1 MNDATATLILNV
13 DDNDGARYAKSRILS
28 RAGFDVIEAANG
40 TQALELAR
48 ASMPDLVLLDVKL
61 PDINGFEVCRQ
72 IKASPETAAILVL
85 QTSAAAVQSID
96 RIRGLDGGADSYLI
110 EPIEPGELIAHVRA
124 LLRVRRAEGALR
136 ESEER
141 FRQMAENID
150 DVFWMLD
157 PATDQ
162 LLYVSPAYHRL
173 WGDAA
178 TLPQPGPGH
187 WAGRIHPDDEAAV
200 EAAYRALAS
209 GSPYEIE
216 YRIVR
221 PNGTTRWVAERTFAV
236 RDSRDAIYRL
246 AGVVNDISERKA
258 NEMVLRDADRRKDE
272 FLAMLAH
279 ELRNPL
285 APIRNAIELL
295 EPSRA
300 PTPQNFEK
308 MREVIGRQ
316 VRHLSRLV
324 DDLLDVARITQGK
337 ITLRQETVSLAA
349 AIEAAV
355 ETVAPALTKKAHTLR
370 TEMPDDSLYIVGDGV
385 RIAQVLGNIL
395 SNAVKYT
402 PLEGEILIDVRG
414 SDGDVQ
420 ITVRDNGIGMS
431 AETIPHIFDLF
442 VQSQNSLERSEG
454 GLGIG
459 LPLARTLVELHGGQI
474 HAFSAGAGQGSE
486 FVVRLPLT
494 RFAQTG
500 QQAVPGEAAVAAP
513 LVAPGTGPALR
524 LLLVDDSVDA
534 ATLLSMVLEAD
545 GYDVRIAHEATQALE
560 AAAQFKPEVVL
571 LDLGLPGMD
580 GFQLAQEMRKLD
592 STAGALLVAV
602 TGYGQAADR
611 QRSHD
616 AGFDYHLVK
625 PVAVE
630 EIHRVIERRFPK
642 VSRVS
647 GSERPDA

>member
-1 MNDATATLILNV
+1 MSDATANLILNV

-28 RAGFDVIEAANG
+28 RAGFVVIEAANG
-40 TQALELAR
+40 TEALERAR
-48 ASMPDLVLLDVKL
+48 DSLPDLILLDVKL

-72 IKASPETAAILVL
+72 IKATPETAGIPVL

-110 EPIEPGELIAHVRA
+110 EPIEPAELIAHVRA

-157 PATDQ
+157 PSTDQ
-162 LLYVSPAYHRL
+162 LLYVSPAYRRL

-178 TLPQPGPGH
+178 PAPVPGSGH
-187 WAGRIHPDDEAAV
+187 WAGHIHAEDEAAV
-200 EAAYRALAS
+200 ETAYRALA
-209 GSPYEIE
+209 GGTPYEIE

-221 PNGTTRWVAERTFAV
+221 PDGDTRWVAERAFTV
-236 RDSRDAIYRL
+236 RDTRDRIYRL
-246 AGVVNDISERKA
+246 AGIVNDISERKA
-258 NEMVLRDADRRKDE
+258 NEMMLRDADRRKDE

-295 EPSRA
+295 DPSRA
-300 PTPQNFEK
+300 PAPQDFET
-308 MREVIGRQ
+308 MRAVIGRQ

-337 ITLRQETVSLAA
+337 ITLRQENVSLAA
-349 AIEAAV
+349 AIEAAI
-355 ETVAPALTKKAHTLR
+355 ETVAPALDKKAHTLK
-370 TEMPDDSLYIVGDGV
+370 TEMPDDSLYVIGDGV

-402 PLEGEILIDVRG
+402 PQGGEILIDVRE
-414 SDGDVQ
+414 SDEVVQ
-420 ITVRDNGIGMS
+420 IAVRDNGVGMS
-431 AETIPHIFDLF
+431 AETIPVIFELF

-459 LPLARTLVELHGGQI
+459 LPLARTLVELHGGQLE
-474 HAFSAGAGQGSE
+474 AFSGGPGHGSE
-486 FVVRLPLT
+486 FIVSLPLA
-494 RFAQTG
+494 R
-500 QQAVPGEAAVAAP
+500 AVQIAEPAPAAAAAV
-513 LVAPGTGPALR
+513 VAPRDPGPALR

-534 ATLLSMVLEAD
+534 ATLLAMVLEAD
-545 GYDVRIAHEATQALE
+545 GYDVRVAHEGKQALE
-560 AAAQFKPEVVL
+560 VAAQFEPEIVL

-580 GFQLAQEMRKLD
+580 GFQLAREMRKLAH
-592 STAGALLVAV
+592 TANALLVAV

-611 QRSHD
+611 LRSQE
-616 AGFDYHLVK
+616 AGFDHHLVK
-625 PVAVE
+625 PVSAD
-630 EIHRVIERRFPK
+630 EIQRVIASRFPNTP
-642 VSRVS
+642 S
-647 GSERPDA
+647 

>member
-1 MNDATATLILNV
+1 MNDATANLILNV

-28 RAGFDVIEAANG
+28 RAGFEVIEAANG

-48 ASMPDLVLLDVKL
+48 ASLPDLILLDVKL

-110 EPIEPGELIAHVRA
+110 EPIEPAELIAHVRA

-162 LLYVSPAYHRL
+162 LLYVSPAYHHL
-173 WGDAA
+173 WGDSAI
-178 TLPQPGPGH
+178 LPQPGPAH
-187 WAGRIHPDDEAAV
+187 WAGSVHPEDEATV

-209 GSPYEIE
+209 GTPYEVE

-221 PNGTTRWVAERTFAV
+221 PNGTARWVAERAFPV
-236 RDSRDAIYRL
+236 RDSRDSIYRL
-246 AGVVNDISERKA
+246 AGIVNDISERKA

-295 EPSRA
+295 DPSRA
-300 PTPQNFEK
+300 PTTQNFET

-337 ITLRQETVSLAA
+337 ITLRQENVSLVA
-349 AIEAAV
+349 AIEAAI

-370 TEMPDDSLYIVGDGV
+370 TEMPDDSVYIVGDGV

-402 PLEGEILIDVRG
+402 PQEGEILVDVHE
-414 SDGDVQ
+414 SDEDVQ
-420 ITVRDNGIGMS
+420 ITVRDNGVGMS

-474 HAFSAGAGQGSE
+474 QAFSAGAGQGSE

-494 RFAQTG
+494 RRVQSG
-500 QQAVPGEAAVAAP
+500 QPAVPDEPVAALP
-513 LVAPGTGPALR
+513 VEPGTGPALR

-545 GYDVRIAHEATQALE
+545 GYDVRIAHESTQALE
-560 AAAQFKPEVVL
+560 IAARFKPEVVL

-592 STAGALLVAV
+592 STASALLVAV
-602 TGYGQAADR
+602 TGYGQAGDR

-625 PVAVE
+625 PVAVD
-630 EIHRVIERRFPK
+630 EIHRVIETRFPK
-642 VSRVS
+642 TSSLS
-647 GSERPDA
+647 GSGVSEA

>member
-1 MNDATATLILNV
+1 MSDATAHLILNV

-28 RAGFDVIEAANG
+28 RAGFVVIEAANG
-40 TQALELAR
+40 TEALERAR
-48 ASMPDLVLLDVKL
+48 DSLPDLILLDVKL

-72 IKASPETAAILVL
+72 IKATPETAGILVL

-110 EPIEPGELIAHVRA
+110 EPIEPAELIAHVRA

-157 PATDQ
+157 PSTDQ
-162 LLYVSPAYHRL
+162 LLYVSPAYRRL

-178 TLPQPGPGH
+178 PAPVPGSGH
-187 WAGRIHPDDEAAV
+187 WAGHIHAEDEAAV
-200 EAAYRALAS
+200 ETAYRALA
-209 GSPYEIE
+209 GGTPYEIE

-221 PNGTTRWVAERTFAV
+221 PDGDTRWVAERAFTV
-236 RDSRDAIYRL
+236 RDTRDRIYRL
-246 AGVVNDISERKA
+246 AGIVNDISERKA
-258 NEMVLRDADRRKDE
+258 NEMMLRDADRRKDE

-295 EPSRA
+295 DPSRA
-300 PTPQNFEK
+300 PAPQDFET
-308 MREVIGRQ
+308 MRAVIGRQ

-337 ITLRQETVSLAA
+337 ITLRQENVSLAA
-349 AIEAAV
+349 AIEAAI
-355 ETVAPALTKKAHTLR
+355 ETVAPALDKKAHTLK
-370 TEMPDDSLYIVGDGV
+370 TEMPDDSLYVIGDGV

-402 PLEGEILIDVRG
+402 PQGGEILIDVRE
-414 SDGDVQ
+414 SDEVVQ
-420 ITVRDNGIGMS
+420 IAVRDNGVGMS
-431 AETIPHIFDLF
+431 AETIPVIFELF

-459 LPLARTLVELHGGQI
+459 LPLARTLVELHGGQLE
-474 HAFSAGAGQGSE
+474 AFSGGPGHGSE
-486 FVVRLPLT
+486 FIVSLPLA
-494 RFAQTG
+494 R
-500 QQAVPGEAAVAAP
+500 AVQIAEPAPAAAAAV
-513 LVAPGTGPALR
+513 VAPRDPGPALR

-534 ATLLSMVLEAD
+534 ATLLAMVLEAD
-545 GYDVRIAHEATQALE
+545 GYDVRVAHEGKQALE
-560 AAAQFKPEVVL
+560 VAAQFEPEIVL

-580 GFQLAQEMRKLD
+580 GFQLAREMRKLVH
-592 STAGALLVAV
+592 TANALLVAV

-611 QRSHD
+611 LRSQE
-616 AGFDYHLVK
+616 AGFDHHLVK
-625 PVAVE
+625 PVSAD
-630 EIHRVIERRFPK
+630 EIQRVIASRFPNTP
-642 VSRVS
+642 S
-647 GSERPDA
+647 

>member
-1 MNDATATLILNV
+1 MSDATANLILNV

-28 RAGFDVIEAANG
+28 RAGFVVIEAANG
-40 TQALELAR
+40 TEALERAR
-48 ASMPDLVLLDVKL
+48 DSLPDLILLDVKL

-72 IKASPETAAILVL
+72 IKATPETAGILVL

-110 EPIEPGELIAHVRA
+110 EPIEPAELIAHVRA

-157 PATDQ
+157 PSTDQ
-162 LLYVSPAYHRL
+162 LLYVSPAYRRL

-178 TLPQPGPGH
+178 PAPVPGSGP
-187 WAGRIHPDDEAAV
+187 WAGHIHAEDEAAV
-200 EAAYRALAS
+200 ETAYRALA
-209 GSPYEIE
+209 GGTPYEIE

-221 PNGTTRWVAERTFAV
+221 PDGDTRWVAERAFTV
-236 RDSRDAIYRL
+236 RDTRDRIYRL
-246 AGVVNDISERKA
+246 AGIVNDISERKA
-258 NEMVLRDADRRKDE
+258 NEMMLRDADRRKDE

-295 EPSRA
+295 DPSRA
-300 PTPQNFEK
+300 PAPQDFET
-308 MREVIGRQ
+308 MRAVIGRQ

-337 ITLRQETVSLAA
+337 ITLRQENVSLAA
-349 AIEAAV
+349 AIEAAI
-355 ETVAPALTKKAHTLR
+355 ETVAPALDKKAHTLK
-370 TEMPDDSLYIVGDGV
+370 TEMPDDSLYVIGDGV

-402 PLEGEILIDVRG
+402 PQGGEILIDVRE
-414 SDGDVQ
+414 SDEVVQ
-420 ITVRDNGIGMS
+420 IAVRDNGVGMS
-431 AETIPHIFDLF
+431 AETIPVIFELF

-459 LPLARTLVELHGGQI
+459 LPLARTLVELHGGQLE
-474 HAFSAGAGQGSE
+474 AFSGGPGHGSE
-486 FVVRLPLT
+486 FIVSLPLA
-494 RFAQTG
+494 R
-500 QQAVPGEAAVAAP
+500 AVQIAEPAPAAAAAAAV
-513 LVAPGTGPALR
+513 VAPRDPGPALR

-534 ATLLSMVLEAD
+534 ATLLAMVLEAD
-545 GYDVRIAHEATQALE
+545 GYDVRVAHEGKQALE
-560 AAAQFKPEVVL
+560 VAAQFEPEIVL

-580 GFQLAQEMRKLD
+580 GFQLAREMRKLAH
-592 STAGALLVAV
+592 TANALLVAV

-611 QRSHD
+611 LRSQE
-616 AGFDYHLVK
+616 AGFDHHLVK
-625 PVAVE
+625 PVSAD
-630 EIHRVIERRFPK
+630 EIQRVIASRFPNTP
-642 VSRVS
+642 S
-647 GSERPDA
+647 

>member
-1 MNDATATLILNV
+1 MSDATANLILNV

-28 RAGFDVIEAANG
+28 RAGFVVIEAANG
-40 TQALELAR
+40 TEALERAR
-48 ASMPDLVLLDVKL
+48 DSLPDLILLDVKL

-72 IKASPETAAILVL
+72 IKATPETAGILVL
-85 QTSAAAVQSID
+85 QTSAAAVQSVD

-110 EPIEPGELIAHVRA
+110 EPIEPAELIAHVRA

-157 PATDQ
+157 PSTDQ
-162 LLYVSPAYHRL
+162 LLYVSPAYRRL
-173 WGDAA
+173 WGDGAPA
-178 TLPQPGPGH
+178 PVPGSGH
-187 WAGRIHPDDEAAV
+187 WAGHIHAEDEAAV
-200 EAAYRALAS
+200 ETVYRALAS
-209 GSPYEIE
+209 GTPYEIE

-221 PNGTTRWVAERTFAV
+221 PDGNTRWVAERAFTV
-236 RDSRDAIYRL
+236 RDARDQIYRL
-246 AGVVNDISERKA
+246 AGIVNDISERKA

-295 EPSRA
+295 DPSRA
-300 PTPQNFEK
+300 PAPQDFET
-308 MREVIGRQ
+308 MRAVIGRQ

-337 ITLRQETVSLAA
+337 ITLRQENVSLAA
-349 AIEAAV
+349 AIEAAI
-355 ETVAPALTKKAHTLR
+355 ETVAPALSKKAHTLK
-370 TEMPDDSLYIVGDGV
+370 TEMPDDSLYVIGDGV

-402 PLEGEILIDVRG
+402 PQGGEILIDVCK
-414 SDGDVQ
+414 SDEVVQ
-420 ITVRDNGIGMS
+420 IAVRDNGVGMS
-431 AETIPHIFDLF
+431 AETIPVIFDLF

-459 LPLARTLVELHGGQI
+459 LPLARTLVELHGGHLQ
-474 HAFSAGAGQGSE
+474 AFSGGPGHGSE
-486 FVVRLPLT
+486 FIVSLPLS
-494 RFAQTG
+494 R
-500 QQAVPGEAAVAAP
+500 AVQIAEPAPAATAAV
-513 LVAPGTGPALR
+513 VAPRGTGAALR

-534 ATLLSMVLEAD
+534 ATLLAMVLEAD
-545 GYDVRIAHEATQALE
+545 GYDVRVAHEARQALE
-560 AAAQFKPEVVL
+560 VAAQFEPEIVL

-580 GFQLAQEMRKLD
+580 GFQLAREMRKQAT
-592 STAGALLVAV
+592 TANALLVAV

-611 QRSHD
+611 LRSQE
-616 AGFDYHLVK
+616 AGFDHHLVK
-625 PVAVE
+625 PVSAD
-630 EIHRVIERRFPK
+630 EIQRVITSRFPNTP
-642 VSRVS
+642 S
-647 GSERPDA
+647 

>member
-173 WGDAA
+173 WGDSAA
-178 TLPQPGPGH
+178 LPQPGPGH

-200 EAAYRALAS
+200 EAVYRALAS

-402 PLEGEILIDVRG
+402 PLEGEILIDVRE

-500 QQAVPGEAAVAAP
+500 QQAGPGEAAVAAP

-647 GSERPDA
+647 GSGRPDA

>member
-1 MNDATATLILNV
+1 MNDATANLILNV

-28 RAGFDVIEAANG
+28 RAGFEVIEAANG

-48 ASMPDLVLLDVKL
+48 ASLPDLILLDVKL

-110 EPIEPGELIAHVRA
+110 EPIEPAELIAHVRA

-162 LLYVSPAYHRL
+162 LLYVSPAYHHL
-173 WGDAA
+173 WGDSAI
-178 TLPQPGPGH
+178 LPQPGPAH
-187 WAGRIHPDDEAAV
+187 WAGSVHQEDEATV

-209 GSPYEIE
+209 GTPYEIE

-221 PNGTTRWVAERTFAV
+221 PNGTTRWVAERAFPV
-236 RDSRDAIYRL
+236 RDSRDSIYRL
-246 AGVVNDISERKA
+246 AGIVNDISERKA

-295 EPSRA
+295 DPSRA
-300 PTPQNFEK
+300 PTTQNFET

-337 ITLRQETVSLAA
+337 ITLRQENVSLVA
-349 AIEAAV
+349 AIEAAI

-370 TEMPDDSLYIVGDGV
+370 TEMPDDSVYIVGDGV

-402 PLEGEILIDVRG
+402 PQEGEILVDVHE
-414 SDGDVQ
+414 SDEDVQ
-420 ITVRDNGIGMS
+420 ITVRDNGVGMS

-474 HAFSAGAGQGSE
+474 QVFSAGAGQGSE

-494 RFAQTG
+494 RRVQSG
-500 QQAVPGEAAVAAP
+500 QPAVPDEPVAALP
-513 LVAPGTGPALR
+513 VEPGTGPALR

-545 GYDVRIAHEATQALE
+545 GYDVRIAHESTQALE
-560 AAAQFKPEVVL
+560 IAAQFKPEVVL

-592 STAGALLVAV
+592 STASALLVAV
-602 TGYGQAADR
+602 TGYGQAGDR

-625 PVAVE
+625 PVAVD
-630 EIHRVIERRFPK
+630 EIHRVIETRFPK
-642 VSRVS
+642 TSSLS
-647 GSERPDA
+647 GSGVSEA

>member
-1 MNDATATLILNV
+1 MSDATANLILNV

-28 RAGFDVIEAANG
+28 RAGFVVIEAANG
-40 TQALELAR
+40 TEALERAR
-48 ASMPDLVLLDVKL
+48 DSLPDLILLDVKL

-72 IKASPETAAILVL
+72 IKATPETAGILVL

-110 EPIEPGELIAHVRA
+110 EPIEPAELIAHVRA

-157 PATDQ
+157 PSTDQ
-162 LLYVSPAYHRL
+162 LLYVSPAYRRL

-178 TLPQPGPGH
+178 PAPVPGSGH
-187 WAGRIHPDDEAAV
+187 WAGHIHAEDEAAV
-200 EAAYRALAS
+200 ETAYRALA
-209 GSPYEIE
+209 GGTPYEIE

-221 PNGTTRWVAERTFAV
+221 PDGDTRWVAERAFTV
-236 RDSRDAIYRL
+236 RDTRDRIYRL
-246 AGVVNDISERKA
+246 AGIVNDISERKA
-258 NEMVLRDADRRKDE
+258 NEMMLRDADRRKDE

-295 EPSRA
+295 DPSRA
-300 PTPQNFEK
+300 PAPQDFET
-308 MREVIGRQ
+308 MRAVIGRQ

-337 ITLRQETVSLAA
+337 ITLRQENVSLAA
-349 AIEAAV
+349 AIEAAI
-355 ETVAPALTKKAHTLR
+355 ETVAPALDKKAHTLK
-370 TEMPDDSLYIVGDGV
+370 TEMPDDSLYVIGDGV

-402 PLEGEILIDVRG
+402 PQGGEILIDVRE
-414 SDGDVQ
+414 SDEVVQ
-420 ITVRDNGIGMS
+420 IAVRDNGVGMS
-431 AETIPHIFDLF
+431 AETIPVIFELF

-459 LPLARTLVELHGGQI
+459 LPLARTLVELHGGQLE
-474 HAFSAGAGQGSE
+474 AFSGGPGHGSE
-486 FVVRLPLT
+486 FIVSLPLA
-494 RFAQTG
+494 R
-500 QQAVPGEAAVAAP
+500 AVQIAEPAPAAAAAV
-513 LVAPGTGPALR
+513 VAPRDPGPALR

-534 ATLLSMVLEAD
+534 ATLLAMVLEAD
-545 GYDVRIAHEATQALE
+545 GYDVRVAHEGKQALE
-560 AAAQFKPEVVL
+560 VAAQFEPEIVL

-580 GFQLAQEMRKLD
+580 GFQLAREMRKLAH
-592 STAGALLVAV
+592 TANALLVAV

-611 QRSHD
+611 LRSQE
-616 AGFDYHLVK
+616 AGFDHHLVK
-625 PVAVE
+625 PVSAD
-630 EIHRVIERRFPK
+630 EIQRVIASRFPNTP
-642 VSRVS
+642 S
-647 GSERPDA
+647 

>member
-1 MNDATATLILNV
+1 MSDATANLILNV

-28 RAGFDVIEAANG
+28 RAGFVVIEAANG
-40 TQALELAR
+40 TEALERAR
-48 ASMPDLVLLDVKL
+48 DSLPDLVLLDVKL

-72 IKASPETAAILVL
+72 IKAAPETAAILVL

-110 EPIEPGELIAHVRA
+110 EPIEPAELIAHVRA

-157 PATDQ
+157 PATDR
-162 LLYVSPAYHRL
+162 LLYVSPAYRRL
-173 WGDAA
+173 WGDGALA
-178 TLPQPGPGH
+178 PVPGSGH
-187 WAGRIHPDDEAAV
+187 WAGHIDAEDAAAV
-200 EAAYRALAS
+200 ETAYRALAS
-209 GSPYEIE
+209 GTPYEIE

-221 PNGTTRWVAERTFAV
+221 PDGNTRWVAERAFTV
-236 RDSRDAIYRL
+236 RDSRDQIYRL
-246 AGVVNDISERKA
+246 AGIVNDISERKA
-258 NEMVLRDADRRKDE
+258 NEKVLRDADRRKDE

-295 EPSRA
+295 DPVRSPSPQDFETMRA
-300 PTPQNFEK
+300 
-308 MREVIGRQ
+308 VIGRQ

-337 ITLRQETVSLAA
+337 ITLRQENVSLAA
-349 AIEAAV
+349 AIEAAI
-355 ETVAPALTKKAHTLR
+355 ETVAPALNKKAHTLK
-370 TEMPDDSLYIVGDGV
+370 TEMPDDSLYVIGDGV

-402 PLEGEILIDVRG
+402 PQGGEILIDVRE
-414 SDGDVQ
+414 SDEVVE
-420 ITVRDNGIGMS
+420 IAVRDNGVGMS
-431 AETIPHIFDLF
+431 VETIPVIFDLF

-459 LPLARTLVELHGGQI
+459 LPLARTLVELHGGHI
-474 HAFSAGAGQGSE
+474 EAFSRGPGHGSE
-486 FVVRLPLT
+486 FIVSLPLS
-494 RFAQTG
+494 RA
-500 QQAVPGEAAVAAP
+500 AKLAEPAPAAPAAVAA
-513 LVAPGTGPALR
+513 ARGAAAALR

-545 GYDVRIAHEATQALE
+545 GYDVRVAHEAKHALE
-560 AAAQFKPEVVL
+560 VAAQFKPEIVL

-580 GFQLAQEMRKLD
+580 GFQLAQEMRKQ
-592 STAGALLVAV
+592 TATANALLIAV

-611 QRSHD
+611 LRSQE
-616 AGFDYHLVK
+616 AGFDHHLVK
-625 PVAVE
+625 PVSAE
-630 EIHRVIERRFPK
+630 EIQRVIASRFP
-642 VSRVS
+642 
-647 GSERPDA
+647 DAPS

>member
-1 MNDATATLILNV
+1 MSDATANLILNV

-28 RAGFDVIEAANG
+28 RAGFVVIEAANG
-40 TQALELAR
+40 TEALERAR
-48 ASMPDLVLLDVKL
+48 DSLPDLILLDVKL

-72 IKASPETAAILVL
+72 IKATPETAGILVL

-110 EPIEPGELIAHVRA
+110 EPIEPAELIAHVRA

-157 PATDQ
+157 PSTDQ
-162 LLYVSPAYHRL
+162 LLYVSPAYRRL

-178 TLPQPGPGH
+178 PAPVPGSGH
-187 WAGRIHPDDEAAV
+187 WAGHIHAEDEAAV
-200 EAAYRALAS
+200 ETAYRALA
-209 GSPYEIE
+209 GGTPYEIE

-221 PNGTTRWVAERTFAV
+221 PDGDTRWVAERAFTV
-236 RDSRDAIYRL
+236 RDTRDRIYRL
-246 AGVVNDISERKA
+246 AGIVNDISERKA
-258 NEMVLRDADRRKDE
+258 NEMMLRDADRRKDE

-295 EPSRA
+295 DPSRA
-300 PTPQNFEK
+300 PAPQDFET
-308 MREVIGRQ
+308 MRAVIGRQ

-337 ITLRQETVSLAA
+337 ITLRQENVSLAA
-349 AIEAAV
+349 AIEAAI
-355 ETVAPALTKKAHTLR
+355 ETVAPALDKKAHTLK
-370 TEMPDDSLYIVGDGV
+370 TEMPDDSLYVIGDGV

-402 PLEGEILIDVRG
+402 PQGGEILIDVRE
-414 SDGDVQ
+414 SDEVVQ
-420 ITVRDNGIGMS
+420 IAVRDNGVGMS
-431 AETIPHIFDLF
+431 AETIPVIFELF

-459 LPLARTLVELHGGQI
+459 LPLARTLVELHGGQLE
-474 HAFSAGAGQGSE
+474 AFSGGPGHGSE
-486 FVVRLPLT
+486 FIVSLPLS
-494 RFAQTG
+494 R
-500 QQAVPGEAAVAAP
+500 AVQIAEPAPAAAAAV
-513 LVAPGTGPALR
+513 VAPRDPGPALR

-534 ATLLSMVLEAD
+534 ATLLAMVLEAD
-545 GYDVRIAHEATQALE
+545 GYDVRVAHEGKQALE
-560 AAAQFKPEVVL
+560 VAAQFEPEIVL

-580 GFQLAQEMRKLD
+580 GFQLAREMRKQAT
-592 STAGALLVAV
+592 TANALLVAV

-611 QRSHD
+611 LRSQE
-616 AGFDYHLVK
+616 AGFDHHLVK
-625 PVAVE
+625 PVSAD
-630 EIHRVIERRFPK
+630 EIQRVIASRFPNTP
-642 VSRVS
+642 S
-647 GSERPDA
+647 

>member
-1 MNDATATLILNV
+1 MSDATANLILNV

-28 RAGFDVIEAANG
+28 RAGFVVIEAANG
-40 TQALELAR
+40 TEALERAR
-48 ASMPDLVLLDVKL
+48 DSLPDLVLLDVKL

-72 IKASPETAAILVL
+72 IKATPETAGILVL

-110 EPIEPGELIAHVRA
+110 EPIEPAELIAHVRA

-157 PATDQ
+157 PSMDQ
-162 LLYVSPAYHRL
+162 LLYVSPAYRRL
-173 WGDAA
+173 WGNEALA
-178 TLPQPGPGH
+178 PVPGSGH
-187 WAGRIHPDDEAAV
+187 WAGHIHTEDEAAV
-200 EAAYRALAS
+200 ETVYRALA
-209 GSPYEIE
+209 GGTPYDIE

-221 PNGTTRWVAERTFAV
+221 PDGNIRWVAERAFTV
-236 RDSRDAIYRL
+236 RDTRDRIYRL
-246 AGVVNDISERKA
+246 AGIVNDISERKA
-258 NEMVLRDADRRKDE
+258 NEMMLRDADRRKDE

-295 EPSRA
+295 DPSRA
-300 PTPQNFEK
+300 PSPQDFET
-308 MREVIGRQ
+308 MRAVIGRQ

-337 ITLRQETVSLAA
+337 ITLRQENVSLAA
-349 AIEAAV
+349 AIEAAI
-355 ETVAPALTKKAHTLR
+355 ETVAPALSKKAHTLK
-370 TEMPDDSLYIVGDGV
+370 TEMPDDSLYVIGDGV

-402 PLEGEILIDVRG
+402 PQGGEILIDVRE
-414 SDGDVQ
+414 SDEVVQ
-420 ITVRDNGIGMS
+420 IAVRDNGVGMS
-431 AETIPHIFDLF
+431 AETIPVIFELF

-459 LPLARTLVELHGGQI
+459 LPLARTLVELHGGHLQ
-474 HAFSAGAGQGSE
+474 AFSDGPGHGSE
-486 FVVRLPLT
+486 FIVSLPLS
-494 RFAQTG
+494 R
-500 QQAVPGEAAVAAP
+500 AVQIAELVPAAAVAASY
-513 LVAPGTGPALR
+513 GTGLALR

-534 ATLLSMVLEAD
+534 ATLLAMVLEAD
-545 GYDVRIAHEATQALE
+545 GYDVRVAHEATQALE
-560 AAAQFKPEVVL
+560 VAAQFEPQIVL

-580 GFQLAQEMRKLD
+580 GFQLAREMRKQA
-592 STAGALLVAV
+592 STANALLIAV

-611 QRSHD
+611 LRSQE
-616 AGFDYHLVK
+616 AGFDHHLVK
-625 PVAVE
+625 PVSAD
-630 EIHRVIERRFPK
+630 EIQRVIASRFPDTP
-642 VSRVS
+642 S
-647 GSERPDA
+647 